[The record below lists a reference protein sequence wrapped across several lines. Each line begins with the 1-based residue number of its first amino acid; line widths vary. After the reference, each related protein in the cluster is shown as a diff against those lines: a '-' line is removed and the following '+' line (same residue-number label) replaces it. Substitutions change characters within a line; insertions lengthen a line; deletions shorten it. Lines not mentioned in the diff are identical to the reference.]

1 LSCRSDAEDWLTLS
15 FLPGLGCT
23 LINRLVRRL
32 GTPGAVLRAGAAVDS
47 VPGAGPRLVELLRDA
62 QQCRAAR
69 QRARAELELLGRKK
83 VVLLT
88 PSSPEFPESLRAI
101 PDSPVLLYCRGTL
114 DWLTHPAVAII
125 GARTATDYGKRVA
138 ANLAAELAGQGIVT
152 VSGAAYGIDAA
163 AHRGALA
170 AGGGTVAVLG
180 CGIDVVY
187 PRTHADLF
195 RDIAGNGLLLTEYSL
210 GTKPEGYR
218 FPARNRI
225 ISGLTKGVVVVEAT
239 EKSGSLITARLALDQ
254 GREVFAVP
262 GRIDSPKSAGAHR
275 LIQQGAHLVQSVDD
289 IFEGLSWRH
298 GHLSGDRR
306 GNAGETEP
314 VSVGEQVVLDCLDV
328 YPRDIDTLVRLTGMA
343 LGEVH
348 DLLLQLELRGLVR
361 QMPGQQY
368 ERIFL

>member
-1 LSCRSDAEDWLTLS
+1 MSRCSDAEDWLTLS

-23 LINRLVRRL
+23 LINRLVQRL
-32 GTPGAVLRAGAAVDS
+32 GSPGAVLRAGAAVAS
-47 VPGAGPRLVELLRDA
+47 VPGAGSCLVELLCDA
-62 QQCRAAR
+62 QQCRASR
-69 QRARAELELLGRKK
+69 QRAQAELELLDRKK

-88 PSSPEFPESLRAI
+88 PSSPEFPESISNI
-101 PDSPVLLYCRGTL
+101 PDSPVLLYCRGAL
-114 DWLTHPAVAII
+114 DWLTPPAVAII

-138 ANLAAELAGQGIVT
+138 ASIAADLAGQGIVI

-187 PRTHADLF
+187 PRAHADLF
-195 RDIAGNGLLLTEYSL
+195 RDIAGNGLLLTEYPL

-225 ISGLTKGVVVVEAT
+225 ISGLVKGVVVVEAT

-262 GRIDSPKSAGAHR
+262 GRIDSPKSAGTHR
-275 LIQQGAHLVQSVDD
+275 LIQQGAHLVQSVAD
-289 IFEGLSWRH
+289 ILEGLSWRH
-298 GHLSGDRR
+298 GNLSSDQGADAVEAEPASDR
-306 GNAGETEP
+306 
-314 VSVGEQVVLDCLDV
+314 EQLILDCLDA
-328 YPRDIDTLVRLTGMA
+328 YPRDIDTLVRLTGLA
-343 LGEVH
+343 LVDVH
-348 DLLLQLELRGLVR
+348 DLLLQLELRGMVR

>member
-1 LSCRSDAEDWLTLS
+1 MPCRSDAEDWLTLT

-23 LINRLVRRL
+23 LINRLVQRL
-32 GTPGAVLRAGAAVDS
+32 GSPGAVLRAGAAVAS
-47 VPGAGPRLVELLRDA
+47 VPGAGSRLVELLGDA
-62 QQCRAAR
+62 KLCRAAR
-69 QRARAELELLGRKK
+69 QRARAELEVLDRKK
-83 VVLLT
+83 VALLT
-88 PSSPEFPESLRAI
+88 PSSPEFPASLRAI
-101 PDSPVLLYCRGTL
+101 PDSPVLLYCLGAL

-138 ANLAAELAGQGIVT
+138 ASLAAELAGQGVVI

-163 AHRGALA
+163 AHQGALT

-187 PRTHADLF
+187 PRAHADLF
-195 RDIAGNGLLLTEYSL
+195 RDIAGNGLLLTEYPL

-225 ISGLTKGVVVVEAT
+225 ISGLVEGVVVVEAT

-254 GREVFAVP
+254 GREVFSVP
-262 GRIDSPKSAGAHR
+262 GRIDSPQSAGAHR
-275 LIQQGAHLVQSVDD
+275 LIQQGAHLVQSVAD

-298 GHLSGDRR
+298 GNLSGNHGADPV
-306 GNAGETEP
+306 ETEP
-314 VSVGEQVVLDCLDV
+314 ASVREQVLLDCLDA
-328 YPRDIDTLVRLTGMA
+328 YPRDIDTLVRSTGMA
-343 LGEVH
+343 LVEVH

-361 QMPGQQY
+361 QVPGQQY